1 MEIKELKFKAND
13 KGNHE
18 ATFVSNGKA
27 TVFID
32 RNVKSSVD
40 VSLGVT
46 GIPPIKYQSVDTE
59 SADVI
64 LDVIAP
70 AGVTVVVTSYS
81 PVLAAKYV
89 DTSDVFSYDVPASSV
104 KFDDGETFQDK
115 LDAGTLKG
123 DKGDTG
129 PKGDTGAAGAKGTT
143 GAKGSDGKSVTG
155 LTLTKDASGNIT
167 SGTCTLSDG
176 SSIPVTVTTATA

>member
-64 LDVIAP
+64 LEVEAP

-81 PVLAAKYV
+81 PVLASKYV

-129 PKGDTGAAGAKGTT
+129 AAGAKGAT
-143 GAKGSDGKSVTG
+143 GAKGADGKSVTG

>member
-64 LDVIAP
+64 LEVEAP

-123 DKGDTG
+123 DKGG
-129 PKGDTGAAGAKGTT
+129 
-143 GAKGSDGKSVTG
+143 
-155 LTLTKDASGNIT
+155 
-167 SGTCTLSDG
+167 
-176 SSIPVTVTTATA
+176 